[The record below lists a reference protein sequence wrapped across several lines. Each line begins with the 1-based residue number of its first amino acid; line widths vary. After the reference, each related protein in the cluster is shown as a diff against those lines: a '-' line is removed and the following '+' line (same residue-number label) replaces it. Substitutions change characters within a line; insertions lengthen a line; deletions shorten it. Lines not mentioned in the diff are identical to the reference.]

1 MSAHRRSSFLDLL
14 DRSPNRYKKEPLSGI
29 IYIHRI
35 SDNRFGGVAGRNF
48 NMFRKLCGEP
58 TLRNVVLVTNMW
70 NEGSRDINEAREGE
84 LSNKFFRPALAKGA
98 QMARHFNTLQT
109 AHGIIQKIMVN
120 HPTALQIQWELVD
133 RQKKIVDTE
142 AGRAITQEL
151 DDQIRRHRDELKEVQ
166 EEMKQAVKERDE
178 ETKRELEEEV
188 KRLRE
193 RMDEIAKDKG
203 EMAKKYAAEKK
214 RLKNVLEGTKQGAQK
229 IERDEVNHTHRYQDG
244 NNESVADR
252 PRPEQV
258 KEPRDLQGTPATTPN
273 DEFAHHNIPTYPKE
287 TGLPAHREKSLP
299 PTPVRIACVPN
310 NPLSCRNAFLTI
322 VTGLWAQLGAGK
334 HP

>member
-1 MSAHRRSSFLDLL
+1 MSARRRSSFLDLL
-14 DRSPNRYKKEPLSGI
+14 NRFPNRYREEPLSGI

-58 TLRNVVLVTNMW
+58 TLKNVVLVTNMW
-70 NEGSRDINEAREGE
+70 KEGSRDVNEAREGE
-84 LSNKFFRPALAKGA
+84 LSSKFFRPALDKGA
-98 QMARHFNTLQT
+98 QMARHYNTLQS
-109 AHGIIQKIMVN
+109 AHGIVQKIMAN
-120 HPTALQIQWELVD
+120 HPAPLRIQWELVD

-151 DDQIRRHRDELKEVQ
+151 DGQIKRHEAELKRVLDDV
-166 EEMKQAVKERDE
+166 MQAAKEKDE
-178 ETKRELEEEV
+178 ETKRELEEEW

-203 EMAKKYAAEKK
+203 EMVNKYAAEKQ
-214 RLKNVLEGTKQGAQK
+214 RLEGVLEGTKQGARK
-229 IERDEVNHTHRYQDG
+229 IERDEANHTHRYQDK
-244 NNESVADR
+244 NDEFVADR
-252 PRPEQV
+252 SRSEQV
-258 KEPRDLQGTPATTPN
+258 KEPRDLQGTPATTLD
-273 DEFAHHNIPTYPKE
+273 DELAHRNTPTHSRE
-287 TGLPAHREKSLP
+287 IGLSTHREKSHP

-310 NPLSCRNAFLTI
+310 NSLSCRGAILI
-322 VTGLWAQLGAGK
+322 VFTGLWAQLGAGK